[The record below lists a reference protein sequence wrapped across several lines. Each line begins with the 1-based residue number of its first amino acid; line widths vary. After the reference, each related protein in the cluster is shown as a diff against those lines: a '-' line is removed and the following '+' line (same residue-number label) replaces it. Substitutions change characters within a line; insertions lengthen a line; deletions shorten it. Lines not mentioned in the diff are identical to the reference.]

1 MAKKRLQAP
10 AKGAFTLEPLD
21 DRIVVKIVIL
31 DTAKEGR
38 WMTVK
43 APGASVMGGYAPDPP
58 GCRLP
63 GRSARLSTR
72 IGRVL
77 SE

>member
-1 MAKKRLQAP
+1 LAKKRLQAP

-43 APGASVMGGYAPDPP
+43 APGASVMAGTPP
-58 GCRLP
+58 TLPVAVSPAGRLDLAL
-63 GRSARLSTR
+63 G
-72 IGRVL
+72 
-77 SE
+77 